1 MAEKKTIKPK
11 KKATPVKKAPKKS
24 VQEKVVSHSKPK
36 VSKDERNWGMFCHL
50 AAFAGYVVPFGN
62 IIGPLIIW
70 LMKREESSFIDAQGK
85 ESLNFQISFTIYM
98 FVAFLLIF
106 IFIGFILIPLLILMQ
121 FIFIIVASLKAQDG
135 GIYRYPLSIRF
146 V

>member
-1 MAEKKTIKPK
+1 MKETGVI
-11 KKATPVKKAPKKS
+11 
-24 VQEKVVSHSKPK
+24 
-36 VSKDERNWGMFCHL
+36 CHL
-50 AAFAGYVVPFGN
+50 AAFSGYVIPFGN
-62 IIGPLIIW
+62 IIGSLIIW
-70 LMKREESSFIDAQGK
+70 LVKREDSPFVDAQEK

-106 IFIGFILIPLLILMQ
+106 VLIGFIVIPLLILMQ
-121 FIFIIVASLKAQDG
+121 FIFVIVASLKAQDG